1 VREDLANI
9 SVDIHELRE
18 RFSSLTAEVRKMQEN
33 IQTAIQRAL
42 DESPERKFVESV
54 EISFTLRDVDLKN
67 PANRIQEEVRLPS
80 GRGKPVKISMF
91 AGGEMATKAK
101 AAGIEVIDPAT
112 IEDLGGNKQLARKV
126 ANKNDFFL
134 AEIPHMG
141 TVGRFLGVVLGPRGK
156 MPRPVPPNVDPGMIA
171 TGLKDTSIVRSRDR
185 ITFHTAFGSREQ
197 GLDDL
202 TANAV
207 AIWERVMSKLERGAG
222 NIRSCYI
229 KTSMGPSIKVE
240 VVE

>member
-1 VREDLANI
+1 
-9 SVDIHELRE
+9 
-18 RFSSLTAEVRKMQEN
+18 MQEN

-54 EISFTLRDVDLKN
+54 EMSFTLRDVDLKE
-67 PANRIQEEVRLPS
+67 PKNRIQEEVRLPS

-101 AAGIEVIDPAT
+101 AAGIDVIDPST

-126 ANKNDFFL
+126 ANKSDFFL
-134 AEIPHMG
+134 AESPHMG

-185 ITFHTAFGSREQ
+185 VTFHTAFGSREQ
-197 GLDDL
+197 GIDDL
-202 TANAV
+202 TANAI
-207 AIWERVMSKLERGAG
+207 AIWDRVMSKLERGAG

>member
-1 VREDLANI
+1 
-9 SVDIHELRE
+9 
-18 RFSSLTAEVRKMQEN
+18 MQEN

-54 EISFTLRDVDLKN
+54 EMSITLRDVDLKE
-67 PANRIQEEVRLPS
+67 PKNRIQEEVRLPS

-101 AAGIEVIDPAT
+101 AAGIDVIDPST

-126 ANKNDFFL
+126 ANKSDFFL

-141 TVGRFLGVVLGPRGK
+141 TVGRFLGVVLGRRGK
-156 MPRPVPPNVDPGMIA
+156 MTRPVPPNVDPGMIA

-185 ITFHTAFGSREQ
+185 VTFHTAFGSREQ
-197 GLDDL
+197 GIDDL
-202 TANAV
+202 TANAI
-207 AIWERVMSKLERGAG
+207 AIWDRVMSKLERGAG

>member
-1 VREDLANI
+1 
-9 SVDIHELRE
+9 
-18 RFSSLTAEVRKMQEN
+18 MQEN
-33 IQTAIQRAL
+33 IQPAIQRAL

-54 EISFTLRDVDLKN
+54 EISFTLRDVDLKA
-67 PANRIQEEVRLPS
+67 PVNRIQEEVRLPS

-101 AAGIEVIDPAT
+101 AAGIEVIDPST

-126 ANKNDFFL
+126 ANKSDFFL

-185 ITFHTAFGSREQ
+185 VTFHTAFGSREQ
-197 GLDDL
+197 GIDDL
-202 TANAV
+202 TVNAV

-229 KTSMGPSIKVE
+229 KTSMGPAIKVE

>member
-1 VREDLANI
+1 
-9 SVDIHELRE
+9 
-18 RFSSLTAEVRKMQEN
+18 MQEN

-207 AIWERVMSKLERGAG
+207 AIWDRVMSKLERGAG

>member
-1 VREDLANI
+1 
-9 SVDIHELRE
+9 
-18 RFSSLTAEVRKMQEN
+18 MQEN

-54 EISFTLRDVDLKN
+54 EMSFTLRDVDLKE
-67 PANRIQEEVRLPS
+67 PKNRIQEEVRLPS

-101 AAGIEVIDPAT
+101 AAGIDVIDPST

-126 ANKNDFFL
+126 ANKSDFFL

-185 ITFHTAFGSREQ
+185 VTFHTAFGAREQ
-197 GLDDL
+197 GIDDL
-202 TANAV
+202 TANAI
-207 AIWERVMSKLERGAG
+207 AIWDRVMSKLERGAG

-229 KTSMGPSIKVE
+229 
-240 VVE
+240 

>member
-1 VREDLANI
+1 
-9 SVDIHELRE
+9 
-18 RFSSLTAEVRKMQEN
+18 MQEN

-54 EISFTLRDVDLKN
+54 EMSITLRDVDLKE
-67 PANRIQEEVRLPS
+67 PKNRIQEEVRLPS

-101 AAGIEVIDPAT
+101 AAGIDVIDPST

-126 ANKNDFFL
+126 ANKSDFFL

-156 MPRPVPPNVDPGMIA
+156 MPRPVPPNVDPGMIP

-185 ITFHTAFGSREQ
+185 VTFHTAFGSREQ
-197 GLDDL
+197 GIDDL
-202 TANAV
+202 TANAI
-207 AIWERVMSKLERGAG
+207 AIWDRVMSKLERGAG

>member
-1 VREDLANI
+1 MRENLANI
-9 SVDIHELRE
+9 SVNINELRE
-18 RFSSLTAEVRKMQEN
+18 RVSSLTAKVRKMQEN

-101 AAGIEVIDPAT
+101 AAGIDVIDPAT

-126 ANKNDFFL
+126 ANKSDFFL

-156 MPRPVPPNVDPGMIA
+156 MPRPVPPTVDPGMIA
-171 TGLKDTSIVRSRDR
+171 TGLKDTSVVRSRDR

-197 GLDDL
+197 GIDDL

-207 AIWERVMSKLERGAG
+207 AIWDRVMSKLERGAG

-229 KTSMGPSIKVE
+229 KTSMGPSIRVE

>member
-1 VREDLANI
+1 
-9 SVDIHELRE
+9 
-18 RFSSLTAEVRKMQEN
+18 MQEN

-54 EISFTLRDVDLKN
+54 EISFTLRDVDLKE
-67 PANRIQEEVRLPS
+67 PVNRIQEEVRLPS

-101 AAGIEVIDPAT
+101 AAGIEVIDPST

-126 ANKNDFFL
+126 ANKSDFFL

-185 ITFHTAFGSREQ
+185 VTFHTAFGSREQ
-197 GLDDL
+197 GIDDL
-202 TANAV
+202 TVNAV

-229 KTSMGPSIKVE
+229 KTSMGPAIKVD

>member
-1 VREDLANI
+1 
-9 SVDIHELRE
+9 
-18 RFSSLTAEVRKMQEN
+18 MQEN

-101 AAGIEVIDPAT
+101 AAGIDVIDPAT

-185 ITFHTAFGSREQ
+185 VTFHTAFGSREQ
-197 GLDDL
+197 GVDDL

-207 AIWERVMSKLERGAG
+207 AIWDRVMSKLERGPS

>member
-1 VREDLANI
+1 
-9 SVDIHELRE
+9 
-18 RFSSLTAEVRKMQEN
+18 MQEN

-67 PANRIQEEVRLPS
+67 PTNRIQEEVRLPS
-80 GRGKPVKISMF
+80 GRGKPIKISMF

-101 AAGIEVIDPAT
+101 AAGIEVIDPTT

-207 AIWERVMSKLERGAG
+207 AIWDRVMSKLERGAG

>member
-1 VREDLANI
+1 
-9 SVDIHELRE
+9 
-18 RFSSLTAEVRKMQEN
+18 MQEN

-54 EISFTLRDVDLKN
+54 EIAFTLRDVDLKN

-101 AAGIEVIDPAT
+101 AAGIDVIDPAT

-126 ANKNDFFL
+126 ANKSDFFL
-134 AEIPHMG
+134 AEIPHMA

-185 ITFHTAFGSREQ
+185 VTFHTAFGSREQ

-207 AIWERVMSKLERGAG
+207 AIWDRVMSKLERGAG

>member
-1 VREDLANI
+1 
-9 SVDIHELRE
+9 
-18 RFSSLTAEVRKMQEN
+18 MQEN

-54 EISFTLRDVDLKN
+54 EMSFTLRDVDLKE
-67 PANRIQEEVRLPS
+67 PKNRIQEEVRLPS

-101 AAGIEVIDPAT
+101 AAGIDVIDPST

-126 ANKNDFFL
+126 ANKSDFFL

-171 TGLKDTSIVRSRDR
+171 TGLKDTSIVRASDR
-185 ITFHTAFGSREQ
+185 VTFHTAFGSREQ
-197 GLDDL
+197 GIDDL
-202 TANAV
+202 TANAI
-207 AIWERVMSKLERGAG
+207 AIWDRVMSKLERGAG

>member
-1 VREDLANI
+1 
-9 SVDIHELRE
+9 
-18 RFSSLTAEVRKMQEN
+18 MQEN

-80 GRGKPVKISMF
+80 GRGKPIKISMF

>member
-1 VREDLANI
+1 M
-9 SVDIHELRE
+9 
-18 RFSSLTAEVRKMQEN
+18 TAKVRKMQEN

-101 AAGIEVIDPAT
+101 AAGIDVIDPAT

-126 ANKNDFFL
+126 ANKSDFFL

-156 MPRPVPPNVDPGMIA
+156 MPRPVPPTVDPGMIA
-171 TGLKDTSIVRSRDR
+171 TGLKDTSVVRSRDR

-197 GLDDL
+197 GIDDL

-207 AIWERVMSKLERGAG
+207 AIWDRVMSKLERGAG

-229 KTSMGPSIKVE
+229 KTSMGPSIRVE

>member
-1 VREDLANI
+1 
-9 SVDIHELRE
+9 
-18 RFSSLTAEVRKMQEN
+18 MQEN

-54 EISFTLRDVDLKN
+54 EISFTLRDVDLKE

-101 AAGIEVIDPAT
+101 AAGIDVIDPST

-126 ANKNDFFL
+126 ANKSDFFL

-197 GLDDL
+197 GIDDL
-202 TANAV
+202 TVNAV
-207 AIWERVMSKLERGAG
+207 AIWDRVMSKLERGAG
-222 NIRSCYI
+222 NIRTCYI
-229 KTSMGPSIKVE
+229 KTSMGPAIKVE

>member
-1 VREDLANI
+1 
-9 SVDIHELRE
+9 
-18 RFSSLTAEVRKMQEN
+18 MQEN

-54 EISFTLRDVDLKN
+54 EMSFTLRDVDLKE
-67 PANRIQEEVRLPS
+67 PKNRIQEEVRLPS

-101 AAGIEVIDPAT
+101 AAGIDVIDPST

-126 ANKNDFFL
+126 ANKSDFFL

-141 TVGRFLGVVLGPRGK
+141 TVGRFLGVGLGPRGK

-185 ITFHTAFGSREQ
+185 VTFHTAFGSREQ
-197 GLDDL
+197 GIDDL
-202 TANAV
+202 TANAI
-207 AIWERVMSKLERGAG
+207 AIWDRVMSKLERGAG

>member
-1 VREDLANI
+1 
-9 SVDIHELRE
+9 
-18 RFSSLTAEVRKMQEN
+18 MQEN

-54 EISFTLRDVDLKN
+54 EMSFTLRDVDLKE
-67 PANRIQEEVRLPS
+67 PKNRIQDEVRLPS

-101 AAGIEVIDPAT
+101 AAGIDVIDPST

-126 ANKNDFFL
+126 ANKSDFFL

-185 ITFHTAFGSREQ
+185 VTFHTAFGSREQ
-197 GLDDL
+197 GIDDL
-202 TANAV
+202 TANAI
-207 AIWERVMSKLERGAG
+207 AIWDRVMSKLERGAG